1 MRQGDF
7 GNAGPSIQRP
17 SRALGLVL
25 LGLVALWLAFAV
37 AVNWASSSLDLFLL
51 LVGNTNHVAKG
62 EIWRLF
68 TAPIMHSP
76 DGMAGMNHILSTVI
90 GLFFLAPALE
100 TEWGTP
106 RLLRFLAVSSVF
118 SYAVQWIIAVV
129 FPFTVAQGLVPLYWF
144 GAMPALEAVA
154 IAFALSMRSRS
165 VLLFFVL
172 PIGSRGLIDC
182 NRRHK
187 CRTGR
192 SPRDWPL
199 GSHSP
204 ICGYACRVALWRGNA
219 FARAALV
226 ATLQTQETRDRDN
239 CRTRAQARR
248 SQATVRS
255 IAGRT
260 QGQWQRAVFAL
271 SRGSLQERHYE
282 LRHWF
287 KLSKLLRV
295 CVAR

>member
-17 SRALGLVL
+17 SRALGSVL

-118 SYAVQWIIAVV
+118 SYTVQWIIALA
-129 FPFTVAQGLVPLYWF
+129 FPFTVTQGLVPPYWF

-172 PIGSRGLIDC
+172 PIGSRGLIIA
-182 NRRHK
+182 
-187 CRTGR
+187 TVGI
-192 SPRDWPL
+192 S
-199 GSHSP
+199 
-204 ICGYACRVALWRGNA
+204 VALVVVRAIGPSGA
-219 FARAALV
+219 IAPFAGMLAGWLFGGG
-226 ATLQTQETRDRDN
+226 TPSP
-239 CRTRAQARR
+239 ARR
-248 SQATVRS
+248 
-255 IAGRT
+255 
-260 QGQWQRAVFAL
+260 WW
-271 SRGSLQERHYE
+271 
-282 LRHWF
+282 LRF
-287 KLSKLLRV
+287 KLKRLESETIAERERRRKEAKRRFEVLPGGLKDNGKGRQLH
-295 CVAR
+295 